1 MKLFLQAK
9 HWQLF
14 LLLYIPPYFIRSP
27 FTMFIILSFFLTITS
42 LWVLSV
48 GIASNRNNNMKPN
61 SFFKHVFIIC
71 CIFMPLFWIFLNI
84 SPIFLKNNV
93 NAELLLGNIKLAFSI
108 GFILTSVYMLLYASK
123 SLGQSAFQ
131 NTKSFVKYILL
142 ILALIVLPIGIWFI
156 QPRVNKMH
164 LTT

>member
-1 MKLFLQAK
+1 MKLFLKIK
-9 HWQLF
+9 HWQFF

-27 FTMFIILSFFLTITS
+27 FTMFIILTFFLTITS

-48 GIASNRNNNMKPN
+48 GIASKRNNNKKFEP
-61 SFFKHVFIIC
+61 FFKNVFIVC
-71 CIFMPLFWIFLNI
+71 CILMPLLWIFLNI
-84 SPIFLKNNV
+84 SPIFLNNNV

-123 SLGQSAFQ
+123 SLGESAFQ

-142 ILALIVLPIGIWFI
+142 ILALILLPIGIWFI